1 MKIQPSQYMWNGF
14 KDKLHF
20 YLLLGIVPLALI
32 TTYANVFIGQ
42 ATLTEIPEGYTPH
55 YWEYY
60 KVCSSSPPIF
70 VVITHTFFS
79 LTSQSPITRFLAKYF
94 LYDKSLDYE
103 THVARVT
110 EDSEIIILRKIER
123 ELKAMMATK
132 SDNKA
137 WYYMAQNFDD
147 ERFTHE
153 WEATEPF
160 RYFGTPEAGDPPGN
174 QMVR

>member
-60 KVCSSSPPIF
+60 K
-70 VVITHTFFS
+70 
-79 LTSQSPITRFLAKYF
+79 SPITRFLAKYF

-174 QMVR
+174 QM